1 MLEIAHAIRADEG
14 FELVG
19 VAEPDEETRNRVK
32 TELQIPAFTD
42 HREML
47 DADAVDAVAVASI
60 NNERVEVIT
69 DALAAG
75 VHVLAD
81 KPMVVSLDQ
90 LDTVET
96 AVRSSQATLSCAL
109 TLRFTPHFVAAK
121 AAIDRGE
128 IGQVIGSYAQ
138 GPHKLGV
145 TRRPAWMFDREQYG
159 GVLLD
164 LAVHDIDVARWIHG
178 VEPVAVVADE
188 GSSRFADLD
197 FADHASVYLRMADG
211 SVAVCRSS
219 WLTPDDDSSHGDRR
233 LIVEGTNGSLE
244 IVDAAERRLTINSG
258 GTSVTRTNIREEM
271 VGQPDAMAELVR
283 DFARGISGEAPQLI
297 TARETIESHR
307 WTLEARAQA
316 ESAQLGRVLDDAG
329 ASQQRASG

>member
-1 MLEIAHAIRADEG
+1 MLEIAHAIRADER

-19 VAEPDEETRNRVK
+19 VAEPDEETRHQVQN
-32 TELQIPAFTD
+32 ELQIPAFTSP
-42 HREML
+42 REML

-60 NNERVEVIT
+60 NNERVEVIADT
-69 DALAAG
+69 LGAG

-90 LDTVET
+90 LDRVES
-96 AVRSSQATLSCAL
+96 AVRLSQATLSCAL

-145 TRRPAWMFDREQYG
+145 ARRPEWMFNREKYG

-164 LAVHDIDVARWIHG
+164 LAIHDIDVARWIHG
-178 VEPVAVVADE
+178 TEPVAVVADE
-188 GSSRFADLD
+188 GSSRFSDLD
-197 FADHASVYLRMADG
+197 FADYAAVYLRMADG
-211 SVAVCRSS
+211 AVAVCRSS
-219 WLTPDDDSSHGDRR
+219 WLTPDEDPTHGDRR
-233 LIVEGTNGSLE
+233 LIVEGTEGSLE
-244 IVDAAERRLTINSG
+244 IVDAAQRRLTINSA
-258 GTSVTRTNIREEM
+258 GTVQTRTNVREEM

-283 DFARGISGEAPQLI
+283 DFARGISGEAPQLN
-297 TARETIESHR
+297 TAQETIESHR
-307 WTLEARAQA
+307 WALKARVQA
-316 ESAQLGRVLDDAG
+316 ESVQLG
-329 ASQQRASG
+329 

>member
-1 MLEIAHAIRADEG
+1 MTPIRFAVFGARHWHVLEIARAIRADER

-19 VAEPDEETRNRVK
+19 VAEPDEETRYQVQ
-32 TELQIPAFTD
+32 TELQIPAFTS

-60 NNERVEVIT
+60 NNERVEVIA
-69 DALAAG
+69 DALAAD

-90 LDTVET
+90 LDQVE
-96 AVRSSQATLSCAL
+96 AAARSSQATLSCAL

-145 TRRPAWMFDREQYG
+145 ARRPAWMFNREKYG

-178 VEPVAVVADE
+178 AEPVAVVADE

-197 FADHASVYLRMADG
+197 FADYASVYLRMADG

-219 WLTPDDDSSHGDRR
+219 WLTPDDDPSHGDRR
-233 LIVEGTNGSLE
+233 LIVEGTEGSLE
-244 IVDAAERRLTINSG
+244 IVDAAERRLTINSA
-258 GTSVTRTNIREEM
+258 GTVETRTNVREEM
-271 VGQPDAMAELVR
+271 VGQPDAMAELVG
-283 DFARGISGEAPQLI
+283 DFAHGISGEAPQLI

-307 WTLEARAQA
+307 WTLKARVQA
-316 ESAQLGRVLDDAG
+316 ESA
-329 ASQQRASG
+329 